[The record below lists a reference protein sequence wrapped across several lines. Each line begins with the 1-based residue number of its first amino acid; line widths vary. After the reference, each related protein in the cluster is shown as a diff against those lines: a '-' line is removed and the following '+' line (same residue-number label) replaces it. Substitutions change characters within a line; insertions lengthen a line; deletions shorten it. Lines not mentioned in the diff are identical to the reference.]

1 MRYLALT
8 GIMCLLPFS
17 ASANLLKGKVIDQ
30 STKEALI
37 GVSVALKGNPSIG
50 TITDV
55 DGNFSLDVDATKA
68 TLELTY
74 VGYVTKEIS
83 LSEDKQGV
91 VVEMDEDNFKLD
103 EVVVTGQGAEI
114 KKRRLSS
121 NVSTVSEKDLVK
133 MPQGR
138 IDQMLQN
145 ALPNV
150 QINLSNGQPG
160 TTSLIKARGLSSAFS
175 NSTPVIY
182 VDGVRVDNMNT
193 GATLNNSLSG
203 NAAATGSI
211 GDIPMENIERIEYVT
226 GGAATTLYGSDAANG
241 VIQIFTKKE
250 VKDVLML
257 L

>member
-37 GVSVALKGNPSIG
+37 GVSVSVKGNPGIG

-55 DGNFSLDVDATKA
+55 DGNFSLDVNAAKA

-83 LSEDKQGV
+83 LSEDKQGM
-91 VVEMDEDNFKLD
+91 VVEMNEDNFKLD

-175 NSTPVIY
+175 NSTPVI
-182 VDGVRVDNMNT
+182 
-193 GATLNNSLSG
+193 
-203 NAAATGSI
+203 
-211 GDIPMENIERIEYVT
+211 
-226 GGAATTLYGSDAANG
+226 
-241 VIQIFTKKE
+241 
-250 VKDVLML
+250 
-257 L
+257 